1 MMASQSSRLILS
13 LATMALG
20 GCTSMAGLGGSSGYA
35 CKAPAGVQCASVSG
49 TYANAM
55 RGNLPGQQRS
65 AGGAEVPEEAST
77 SARPVTKA
85 EPDVSAS
92 ALRSPPRILR
102 LWIKP
107 YEDADSDLIGE
118 QHVYVR
124 IDNGRWLVD
133 HNPRPARDAG
143 VTIRQPLQAKDGS
156 GEVSSPVST
165 PLPFPQLPASAGGK
179 N

>member
-1 MMASQSSRLILS
+1 MATQSSRLILS

-20 GCTSMAGLGGSSGYA
+20 GCTSMAGLGDSSGYA

-65 AGGAEVPEEAST
+65 AGGAEVPEKAST
-77 SARPVTKA
+77 VTRPEAKT
-85 EPDVSAS
+85 ETDGSAS

-107 YEDADSDLIGE
+107 YEDTDSDLIGE

-133 HNPRPARDAG
+133 HNPRQARDAG
-143 VTIRQPLQAKDGS
+143 VTVRPPTQAKDGS
-156 GEVSSPVST
+156 SEASSPVSA
-165 PLPFPQLPASAGGK
+165 PLTFPPPPASAGGK